1 MAVNW
6 RNLKN
11 TVRPCGIILKGLKKR
26 GTLGLEFYCG
36 NGFLLKGQ
44 NCKLM
49 KAFSVSVD
57 FLLNCIS

>member
-1 MAVNW
+1 MEKFEKHGSSLWDNIEGPGEKG
-6 RNLKN
+6 RKGSL
-11 TVRPCGIILKGLKKR
+11 GLK
-26 GTLGLEFYCG
+26 FYYG